1 MIARTTTG
9 IVTPIATFDPWERP
23 PCIVDPVI
31 TVLVGDVDVGVVLE
45 ALVVDGLRR
54 LGVSNC
60 KISLSVDWYATK
72 MGFALTTWFL
82 KFPYTQLPLITPLLG
97 VAPLVGEGT
106 ARALM

>member
-23 PCIVDPVI
+23 PCIV
-31 TVLVGDVDVGVVLE
+31 GDADVGVVLE
-45 ALVVDGLRR
+45 TLVVDGLRR

-72 MGFALTTWFL
+72 MGFALTAWFL
-82 KFPYTQLPLITPLLG
+82 RFP
-97 VAPLVGEGT
+97 
-106 ARALM
+106 